1 VLLIHAKVNL
11 KVLVLAIY
19 ICKINHKF
27 YQDDNQMMVL
37 NLMEHVDVD
46 EDENE
51 EEMNVTIIH
60 HKQT

>member
-1 VLLIHAKVNL
+1 
-11 KVLVLAIY
+11 
-19 ICKINHKF
+19 
-27 YQDDNQMMVL
+27 MMVL

>member
-1 VLLIHAKVNL
+1 
-11 KVLVLAIY
+11 
-19 ICKINHKF
+19 
-27 YQDDNQMMVL
+27 MMVL

-60 HKQT
+60 RKQT